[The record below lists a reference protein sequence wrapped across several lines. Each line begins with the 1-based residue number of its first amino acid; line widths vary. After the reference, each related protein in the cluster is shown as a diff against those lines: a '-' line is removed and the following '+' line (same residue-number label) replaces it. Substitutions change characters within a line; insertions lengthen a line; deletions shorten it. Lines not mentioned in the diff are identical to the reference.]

1 MQSFIHSVLQ
11 STEFP
16 LLTALLLGL
25 LVALNPC
32 QIAICMSA
40 LASFVQKDTDER
52 HFMRNAWLFALGRAT
67 LYFILAMVLV
77 LLVRFTGSTFD
88 AHLFDGM
95 TEWVERLLPLIL
107 LLVGFFFVYR
117 GFHKHHHSDSC
128 HNSGNVIRKNKAA
141 GVFVLG
147 IVLALLFCPESA
159 LVYFGMLIPLA
170 VSTES
175 VLPLFVFTISAVAP
189 LLMVAYICKL
199 SLKKTRQL
207 ERKLTKLQ
215 VWINFATGV
224 LLILLALFL
233 WFFE

>member
-88 AHLFDGM
+88 AHLFDGL